1 MIYKRGTYVYK
12 LDNPEEMEK
21 SLETSTLLK
30 VRQEEIE
37 NLDRP
42 IISKGIESV
51 IKNLPRKEA

>member
-21 SLETSTLLK
+21 SLEISTLLK
-30 VRQEEIE
+30 VKQEEIE

>member
-12 LDNPEEMEK
+12 LDNPGEMEK
-21 SLETSTLLK
+21 SLEISTLLK
-30 VRQEEIE
+30 VKKEEIE

>member
-12 LDNPEEMEK
+12 LDNPGEMEK
-21 SLETSTLLK
+21 SLEISTLLK
-30 VRQEEIE
+30 VKQEEIE